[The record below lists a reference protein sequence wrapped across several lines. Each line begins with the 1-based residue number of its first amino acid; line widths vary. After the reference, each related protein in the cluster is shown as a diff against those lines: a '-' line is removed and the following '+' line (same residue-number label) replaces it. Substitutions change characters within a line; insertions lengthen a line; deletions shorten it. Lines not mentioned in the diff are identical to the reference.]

1 MSETG
6 VKPARRKIWKF
17 LLWWMLASLL
27 LLVGLGWYSTTDSFR
42 DLVRRRLVADAGT
55 DDRRA
60 G

>member
-27 LLVGLGWYSTTDSFR
+27 LLAGLGWYQHYG
-42 DLVRRRLVADAGT
+42 LVSRSGAPPPGGYAGT